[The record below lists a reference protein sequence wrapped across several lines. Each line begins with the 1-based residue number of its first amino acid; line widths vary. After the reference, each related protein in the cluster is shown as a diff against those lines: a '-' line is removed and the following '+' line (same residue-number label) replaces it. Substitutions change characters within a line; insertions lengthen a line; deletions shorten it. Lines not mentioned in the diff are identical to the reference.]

1 MSSSSVP
8 ASAKGIEPMRS
19 GNPLVKPPQ
28 CPRGRTRPSEI
39 AVAPRGD
46 QALACPK
53 PETPPAPSAGSG
65 LTDQQKATLARVR
78 CKAGII
84 RNLAFPAAM
93 AASVP
98 VSKEIGAAA
107 FKVFM
112 DGLLRDAG
120 NPSDPVEIMLL
131 EQLTLAHLRVGQL
144 HTQVEIT
151 KSIEA
156 VKVYSTAAVRLT
168 GEVRRLALALKQYR
182 EPSARKQF
190 TVVRQQNVS
199 AAGQQIA
206 YIAQSNSSPKNSLT
220 QDGELASK
228 RLEHAPQTAFIPKPQ
243 AASSRPPEPAP
254 ARQLDARGAE
264 TAQADCPQ
272 KQAVETLDGPED
284 GGRQETVGSERPLAA
299 ER

>member
-1 MSSSSVP
+1 M
-8 ASAKGIEPMRS
+8 
-19 GNPLVKPPQ
+19 
-28 CPRGRTRPSEI
+28 
-39 AVAPRGD
+39 
-46 QALACPK
+46 
-53 PETPPAPSAGSG
+53 
-65 LTDQQKATLARVR
+65 R

-107 FKVFM
+107 FKVFR

-144 HTQVEIT
+144 HAQVEIT
-151 KSIEA
+151 KNIEA

-206 YIAQSNSSPKNSLT
+206 YVAQSNSSPKNSLT
-220 QDGELASK
+220 QDGELTSK
-228 RLEHAPQTAFIPKPQ
+228 RLDYAPNASRFPNPRRQAAGRRNRLLRCSLTPEGRERLRQTALKNRPWKLSTGPRTEEGKKRS
-243 AASSRPPEPAP
+243 AANGRWRQKVSNRCGRSGPAWRTFWAMIAEMDTSR
-254 ARQLDARGAE
+254 RM
-264 TAQADCPQ
+264 
-272 KQAVETLDGPED
+272 VESVQG
-284 GGRQETVGSERPLAA
+284 
-299 ER
+299 